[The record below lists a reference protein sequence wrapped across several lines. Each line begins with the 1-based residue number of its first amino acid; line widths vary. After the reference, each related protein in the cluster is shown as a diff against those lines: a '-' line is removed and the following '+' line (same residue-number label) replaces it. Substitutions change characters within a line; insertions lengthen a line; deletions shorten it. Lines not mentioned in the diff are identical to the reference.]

1 LVPNA
6 DCSVSV
12 TLTLHSAEDLCA
24 SRSLQDKT
32 LPPDAQDDDCHSGV
46 ATTSNNNKGKSKE
59 EDAVA
64 VAEASVADIQLMK
77 EANAV
82 AEASAA
88 DIQLMKE
95 ANVARHTKM
104 LHKLLNGT
112 PTGDVGGPSAPP
124 SGKDI
129 GQVHQEKEQH
139 TRYEKFFI
147 FICH

>member
-59 EDAVA
+59 EDAV
-64 VAEASVADIQLMK
+64 
-77 EANAV
+77 AV